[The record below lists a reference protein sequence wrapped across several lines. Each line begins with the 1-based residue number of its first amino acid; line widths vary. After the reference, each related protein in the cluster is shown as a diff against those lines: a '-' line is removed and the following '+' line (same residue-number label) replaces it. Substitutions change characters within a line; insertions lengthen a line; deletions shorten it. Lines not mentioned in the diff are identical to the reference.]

1 MSVIQVLSGF
11 GDASLPVA
19 VAPQSTGLLPSF
31 LNTLTNVSG
40 QVVSA
45 LTAVG
50 QAKAALRDV
59 KRKTKGQ
66 FNDVAAAWD
75 KNINKTPDLPGST
88 WIPGI
93 PNGAVIGAG
102 VGLVLLV
109 VLMNRSR

>member
-1 MSVIQVLSGF
+1 MSAIQVLSGF

-40 QVVSA
+40 QVVAA

-66 FNDVAAAWD
+66 FNLVSQAWD
-75 KNINKTPDLPGST
+75 QNISHTPSST

-102 VGLVLLV
+102 AGLVLLL

>member
-1 MSVIQVLSGF
+1 MSAIQVLSGF
-11 GDASLPVA
+11 GDASLPVQT
-19 VAPQSTGLLPSF
+19 QSTGLLPSF
-31 LNTLTNVSG
+31 LNTITNVSG

-59 KRKTKGQ
+59 KRKTKYQ